1 MARPRT
7 DVPVSPLRA
16 WFVTIPLLIVAVSL
30 TLTVLHAKHAQ
41 FNADLIGEPFVAGL
55 FCVLL
60 VLPAFVPLHLTVRR
74 QHFTASL
81 TELPLILALF
91 YLPPVGVLLIRVVA
105 AVAVQ
110 YARRM
115 GWTKGGYNVA
125 SAAAGTACANAV
137 VAAFM
142 IPDDLSPRGWLVLAA
157 AIASNMVINTVG
169 LTAVASLV
177 QSTVHLPQLVRVFVP
192 HAIATGVNI
201 TLGLVTLLALNE
213 TMWSALLL
221 AGLGGGMTIVYRVYA
236 RFVSQHNS
244 LTEIHEI
251 TRATTASVTEGR
263 LADVALGR
271 LRDMVQAES
280 ATLWMPA
287 RGRFPE
293 VLLTATLDYRG
304 LLDSAPTPAGVRRR
318 AFETGE
324 PVTIGDK
331 LPRLEDTRELRSQ
344 LKELGTKDI
353 IAVPLRS
360 GSAVI
365 GTIEVAGR
373 LGTMS
378 RFNNDDLRLV
388 ETLAAHIGVA
398 VENSR
403 LVDRLRYDANYDAL
417 TGLPNRRRLISGLTE
432 VISSRTP
439 GEAVAVIQFDVI
451 SLRSVNESLGHK
463 AGNEVLTEVANR
475 LRTLVP
481 AAALVARVGGDEFA
495 VVMRVEGVDSALAL
509 ADEIRG
515 GLREPMHFDTMAVDI
530 DTTVGVAVHPDHG
543 DDPELLLQ
551 RADVATHAAKVTAV
565 SQTYNAGLESR
576 SVRRLGLAADLRRGL
591 ASNEIEV
598 YFQPKVALGDRRVV
612 GVECL
617 ARWEHPVYGPV
628 SPEDFVAVAEHT
640 GQISQLTE
648 LVLRQGLRRARE
660 WADEGRALG
669 VSVNVSP
676 RSLAD
681 TRWPD
686 QVATLLHEHGVA
698 AERLTLEI
706 GEDALIGDPTRSL
719 EALRRLR
726 MIGVRLSIDDFG
738 TGYSSL
744 ALLRRLPINEVK
756 IDKLFVQGMATDA
769 ADLAIV
775 RAVVDLSRRFELS
788 VVAEGVESE
797 LTLAKLEEIG
807 CDLGQGFLFSRP
819 LPAERLD
826 AWLAARTE
834 AQPAKGG
841 EVRWLR
847 AVP

>member
-1 MARPRT
+1 M
-7 DVPVSPLRA
+7 
-16 WFVTIPLLIVAVSL
+16 
-30 TLTVLHAKHAQ
+30 
-41 FNADLIGEPFVAGL
+41 
-55 FCVLL
+55 
-60 VLPAFVPLHLTVRR
+60 HLTIRR
-74 QHFTASL
+74 QNFAATL
-81 TELPLILALF
+81 TELPFILALF
-91 YLPPVGVLLIRVVA
+91 YLPPVGVLLVRLVA
-105 AVAVQ
+105 VSAVQ
-110 YARRM
+110 YTRRT
-115 GWTKGGYNVA
+115 GWTKSSFNVA
-125 SAAAGTACANAV
+125 SSAAGAACANMV
-137 VAAFM
+137 ISAFG
-142 IPDDLSPRGWLVLAA
+142 ISDDLDPRTWLVLAA
-157 AIASNMVINTVG
+157 AVLSAMIINTIG
-169 LTAVASLV
+169 LTAVAALV
-177 QSTVHLPQLVRVFVP
+177 QSTVHLPQLVIVFVP
-192 HAIATGVNI
+192 YAIATGVNI
-201 TLGLVTLLALNE
+201 TFGLVTLLALDK

-221 AGLGGGMTIVYRVYA
+221 GVLAAGLALVYRVYA
-236 RFVSQHNS
+236 RFVAQHNT
-244 LTEIHEI
+244 LAEIHEV

-271 LRDMVQAES
+271 LRDMVQAEA

-304 LLDSAPTPAGVRRR
+304 LLDSASTPPDVRRR

-324 PVTIGDK
+324 VVTIGEK
-331 LPRLEDTRELRSQ
+331 LPRMEDTRDLRIQ
-344 LKELGTKDI
+344 LNDLGTKDVI
-353 IAVPLRS
+353 VVPLRS

-365 GTIEVAGR
+365 GTLEVAGR
-373 LGTMS
+373 LGALAH
-378 RFNNDDLRLV
+378 FNQDDVRVV

-417 TGLPNRRRLISGLTE
+417 TSLPNRRRLINGLSE
-432 VISSRTP
+432 VIGSRTP

-463 AGNEVLTEVANR
+463 AGDEVLIEVANR

-495 VVMRVEGVDSALAL
+495 VVLRVEGVDAALSM
-509 ADEIRG
+509 ADEIRA
-515 GLREPMHFDTMAVDI
+515 GLREPMDFDTMAVDI

-551 RADVATHAAKVTAV
+551 RADVATHAAKVTAG

-598 YFQPKVALGDRRVV
+598 YFQPKVALADRRVV

-640 GQISQLTE
+640 GQIAQLTE
-648 LVLRQGLRRARE
+648 LVLRHGLRRARE

-669 VSVNVSP
+669 ISVNVSP

-686 QVATLLHEHGVA
+686 HLAVLLHEFGISP
-698 AERLTLEI
+698 ERLTLEI
-706 GEDALIGDPTRSL
+706 GEDALIGDQTRSL

-726 MIGVRLSIDDFG
+726 KLGVRLSIDDFG

-769 ADLAIV
+769 ADMAIV
-775 RAVVDLSRRFELS
+775 RAVVDLSRRFDLA

-819 LPAERLD
+819 LPEERLD
-826 AWLAARTE
+826 AWLVARTE

>member
-1 MARPRT
+1 MVRPSSG
-7 DVPVSPLRA
+7 VSASPVRA
-16 WFVTIPLLIVAVSL
+16 WFVTIPLAVFAASLTVAVF
-30 TLTVLHAKHAQ
+30 VHQ
-41 FNADLIGEPFVAGL
+41 GEPFSQRVIGPPFLVGL

-60 VLPAFVPLHLTVRR
+60 VLPTFAPLHINVRR
-74 QHFTASL
+74 TSVTASV
-81 TELPLILALF
+81 TEMPYVLALF
-91 YLPPVGVLLIRVVA
+91 YLPPLGVLLIRVVA

-110 YARRM
+110 YVRRA
-115 GWTKGGYNVA
+115 GWIKGTFNVA
-125 SAAAGTACANAV
+125 SAAACTACAIAV
-137 VAAFM
+137 MVAFAQ
-142 IPDDLSPRGWLVLAA
+142 PRDLSPRGWAVLGAAVLA
-157 AIASNMVINTVG
+157 SMVINNLG
-169 LTAVASLV
+169 LTAIAAVV
-177 QSTVHLPQLVRVFVP
+177 QGTVDLRQLLNIFGP
-192 HAIATGVNI
+192 HAIATCVNI
-201 TLGLVTLLALNE
+201 TLGLVTLLALDK
-213 TMWSALLL
+213 TLWSGLLL
-221 AGLGGGMTIVYRVYA
+221 GCLAAGLILVYRVYT
-236 RFVSQHNS
+236 RFVNQHTI
-244 LTEIHEI
+244 LAEIHEI

-271 LRDMVQAES
+271 LRSMVQAES
-280 ATLWMPA
+280 ATIWMPA

-304 LLDSAPTPAGVRRR
+304 LLDSAPTPASVRRR

-324 PVTIGDK
+324 GVMIGEK
-331 LPRLEDTRELRSQ
+331 LPSVEDTSDLRAELQSV
-344 LKELGTKDI
+344 GIKDVI
-353 IAVPLRS
+353 VVPLRS

-373 LGTMS
+373 LGRMS
-378 RFNNDDLRLV
+378 HFDRDDLRVV

-403 LVDRLRYDANYDAL
+403 LVDRLRYDANYDTL
-417 TGLPNRRRLISGLTE
+417 TGLPNRRRLISGLSE
-432 VISSRTP
+432 VIGSRTP

-463 AGNEVLTEVANR
+463 AGNEVLIEVANR
-475 LRTLVP
+475 LRALAP

-495 VVMRVEGVDSALAL
+495 VVMRVEGVDSALTM
-509 ADEIRG
+509 ADEIRA
-515 GLREPMHFDTMAVDI
+515 GLREPMEFDTMAVDI
-530 DTTVGVAVHPDHG
+530 DTTVGLAVHPDHG

-551 RADVATHAAKVTAV
+551 RADVATHAAKVTAG

-598 YFQPKVALGDRRVV
+598 YFQPKVALADRRVV

-628 SPEDFVAVAEHT
+628 TPEDFVAVAEHT

-648 LVLRQGLRRARE
+648 LVLRHGLRRARE

-669 VSVNVSP
+669 VAVNVSP

-686 QVATLLHEHGVA
+686 QLAALLHEYGVA
-698 AERLTLEI
+698 PERLTLEI
-706 GEDALIGDPTRSL
+706 REEVLLGDQTRSL

-726 MIGVRLSIDDFG
+726 VLGVRLSIDDFG

-775 RAVVDLSRRFELS
+775 RAVVDLSRRFDLA

-819 LPAERLD
+819 LPDERLD

>member
-1 MARPRT
+1 MARPRS
-7 DVPVSPLRA
+7 DVPASPARA
-16 WFVTIPLLIVAVSL
+16 WFVTVPLFIFAASL
-30 TLTVLHAKHAQ
+30 TLAVLS
-41 FNADLIGEPFVAGL
+41 DLDRPLSPEIVGDPFVAGL
-55 FCVLL
+55 YCVLL
-60 VLPAFVPLHLTVRR
+60 FLPALVPLHLTVRR
-74 QHFTASL
+74 QNFTAAL
-81 TELPLILALF
+81 TELPFILALF
-91 YLPPVGVLLIRVVA
+91 YLPPLGVLLIRVVA

-110 YARRM
+110 YARRL
-115 GWTKGGYNVA
+115 GWTKGTFNVA
-125 SAAAGTACANAV
+125 SAAAGTACANMV
-137 VAAFM
+137 VAAFGTSR
-142 IPDDLSPRGWLVLAA
+142 DLTPRGWLVLAVA
-157 AIASNMVINTVG
+157 VASNMLMNTVG
-169 LTAVASLV
+169 LTAVSALV

-213 TMWSALLL
+213 TMWSGLLL
-221 AGLGGGMTIVYRVYA
+221 AGLAIGLAMVYRVYA
-236 RFVSQHNS
+236 RFAAQHHS

-251 TRATTASVTEGR
+251 TRATSASVTEGR

-271 LRDMVQAES
+271 LRAMVQAES
-280 ATLWMPA
+280 ATLWLPA

-304 LLDSAPTPAGVRRR
+304 LLDSAPTPAAVRRR
-318 AFETGE
+318 AFDTGE
-324 PVTIGDK
+324 PVTIGEK
-331 LPRLEDTRELRSQ
+331 LPRLEDTRELRTQ
-344 LKELGTKDI
+344 LTDLGTKDVI
-353 IAVPLRS
+353 VVPLRS
-360 GSAVI
+360 GNAVI

-378 RFNNDDLRLV
+378 HFNPDDLRAV

-403 LVDRLRYDANYDAL
+403 LVDRLRYDANYDTL
-417 TGLPNRRRLISGLTE
+417 TGLPNRRRLISGLNE

-495 VVMRVEGVDSALAL
+495 VVMRVKGIDSALAL
-509 ADEIRG
+509 ADEIRT

-551 RADVATHAAKVTAV
+551 RADVATHAAKVTAG

-591 ASNEIEV
+591 SNNEVEV
-598 YFQPKVALGDRRVV
+598 YFQPKVALADRRVV

-640 GQISQLTE
+640 GQIAQLTE
-648 LVLRQGLRRARE
+648 LVLRQGLRRCRE

-676 RSLAD
+676 RNLAD

-686 QVATLLHEHGVA
+686 QVAALLREYGVDA
-698 AERLTLEI
+698 DRLTLEI
-706 GEDALIGDPTRSL
+706 GEDALLGDQTRSL

-726 MIGVRLSIDDFG
+726 LIGVRLSIDDFG

-756 IDKLFVQGMATDA
+756 IDKLFVQGMATDT

-775 RAVVDLSRRFELS
+775 RAVVDLSRRFDLA

-819 LPAERLD
+819 LPDERLH

-834 AQPAKGG
+834 VQPAKGG